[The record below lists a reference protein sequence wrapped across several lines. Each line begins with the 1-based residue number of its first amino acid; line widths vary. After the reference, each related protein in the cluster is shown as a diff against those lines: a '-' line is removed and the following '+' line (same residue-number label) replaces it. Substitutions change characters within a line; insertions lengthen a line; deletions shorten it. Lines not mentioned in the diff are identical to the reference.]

1 MPLPSLFRAAR
12 QRSGVAT
19 AAGIGLL
26 LTLAL
31 ASAALAD
38 RTALPAGPGPGPT
51 GCQSIASV
59 PITWNIDYKADVE
72 PLFALR
78 CSNCHV
84 DHAGM
89 YDGDL
94 DLDPGVSWDNLVGW
108 PSQGDPNVLRVAP
121 GAPLASALFR
131 KVNCDQPGF
140 GARMPFN
147 RPPIP
152 LAEQALIF
160 DWIAAGAPRTAT
172 DFIFFDGLE
181 PRP

>member
-1 MPLPSLFRAAR
+1 MLPSPPASRCRHRPFAAIAA
-12 QRSGVAT
+12 VA
-19 AAGIGLL
+19 
-26 LTLAL
+26 LAL
-31 ASAALAD
+31 LAPAWVPTALAD
-38 RTALPAGPGPGPT
+38 RTIAPAGPGPGPA
-51 GCQSIASV
+51 GCDSIASV
-59 PITWNIDYKADVE
+59 PITWNIDYKVDVE
-72 PLFALR
+72 PLFAQR

-89 YDGDL
+89 YEGDL

-108 PSQGDPNVLRVAP
+108 PSMGDPEVLRVAP
-121 GAPLASALFR
+121 GEPLASSLFL
-131 KVNCDQPGF
+131 KVNCEQPGF
-140 GARMPFN
+140 GERMPYG

-172 DFIFFDGLE
+172 DFVFFDGFE